1 MTQSIVRR
9 WSNPETILVVTN
21 LLEGPS
27 VMHHAIYQARLS
39 GAKILLVHV
48 VRPSTLRSDP
58 GAGMPCMLPSP
69 ALRVVQATLDNMVRA
84 FEREGI
90 LCEPVI
96 LRGIPTEQ
104 IPLLVKCRGVERVL
118 VAARNA
124 RGVERLLMGSV
135 AEELAAVLD
144 IPVCIIGQG
153 AHPGPRLEIP
163 PGRILVATSFRPSS
177 SLCVSFAC
185 AFAEEHH
192 ARLTLLHV
200 LESAGLCGG
209 SQYVEAQVATGAARQ
224 KLVDGIPGRAR
235 ERCEIDLEVRVGDA
249 ATEILEVAGSIHH
262 DFIILG
268 SPPDSIVSRILG
280 SSVIHRVVSEANCPV
295 ITVKLADLTV
305 RTNATHEPFY
315 AQPDSLHAESSA
327 LTSVGSAARTG
338 N

>member
-21 LLEGPS
+21 LLEGPT
-27 VMHHAIYQARLS
+27 VMLHATYQARLS

-48 VRPSTLRSDP
+48 IRPSTLRADP
-58 GAGMPCMLPSP
+58 GLGMPSTLPSP

-96 LRGIPTEQ
+96 LCGIPTEQ

-135 AEELAAVLD
+135 AEELAAVLN

-153 AHPGPRLEIP
+153 AHPGPHLEVA

-177 SLCVSFAC
+177 SLCVSFGC

-192 ARLTLLHV
+192 ARLTVLHV
-200 LESAGLCGG
+200 LESTKLCGG
-209 SQYVEAQVATGAARQ
+209 LQYVEDQVATGAARQ
-224 KLVDGIPGRAR
+224 KLADGVPRPAR

-249 ATEILEVAGSIHH
+249 ATQILEAADSVRY

-268 SPPDSIVSRILG
+268 SPPDSIVTRILG
-280 SSVIHRVVSEANCPV
+280 SSVIHRILSEANCPV
-295 ITVKLADLTV
+295 ITVKPVDVTV
-305 RTNATHEPFY
+305 KAATHELFH
-315 AQPDSLHAESSA
+315 AQPDPEIAAVKYLRSI
-327 LTSVGSAARTG
+327 ARTG
-338 N
+338 A

>member
-27 VMHHAIYQARLS
+27 VMLHATYQARLS
-39 GAKILLVHV
+39 AAKIILVHV
-48 VRPSTLRSDP
+48 IRPSALRADP
-58 GAGMPCMLPSP
+58 SAGTPCMLPSP
-69 ALRVVQATLDNMVRA
+69 ALRAVQVALDNMVRA

-96 LRGIPTEQ
+96 LRGVPTEQ
-104 IPLLVKCRGVERVL
+104 IPLLVKWRGVERVL
-118 VAARNA
+118 VANRNA

-135 AEELAAVLD
+135 AEELAAVLS

-153 AHPGPRLEIP
+153 AHPGPHLEVP

-177 SLCVSFAC
+177 SLCVGFGC

-200 LESAGLCGG
+200 LESSRLCGG
-209 SQYVEAQVATGAARQ
+209 SQYVEAQTATGAARQ
-224 KLVDGIPGRAR
+224 KLEDGISLPAR

-249 ATEILEVAGSIHH
+249 ATEILQVASSVHY
-262 DFIILG
+262 DFVILG
-268 SPPDSIVSRILG
+268 SPPDSIVTRILG

-295 ITVKLADLTV
+295 ITVKPVDVTV
-305 RTNATHEPFY
+305 QAATHELLH
-315 AQPDSLHAESSA
+315 AQPDPDIAATKYLRSI
-327 LTSVGSAARTG
+327 ARTG
-338 N
+338 A

>member
-1 MTQSIVRR
+1 MTQSTVRR

-27 VMHHAIYQARLS
+27 VMLHATYQARLS

-48 VRPSTLRSDP
+48 IRSSTLRADP
-58 GAGMPCMLPSP
+58 SPGMPSMLPSP

-118 VAARNA
+118 VAARSA
-124 RGVERLLMGSV
+124 RGVERLLMGSP

-153 AHPGPRLEIP
+153 AHPGPHLEIP
-163 PGRILVATSFRPSS
+163 PGRILVATSFRPGS

-185 AFAEEHH
+185 AFAEAHH

-200 LESAGLCGG
+200 LESARLCGG

-224 KLVDGIPGRAR
+224 KLSDGIPGLFR
-235 ERCEIDLEVRVGDA
+235 ERCEIDLEVRVGDPA
-249 ATEILEVAGSIHH
+249 AEILEVAGSTRY

-268 SPPDSIVSRILG
+268 SPPASIVSRILG

-295 ITVKLADLTV
+295 IMVKPVDLTV
-305 RTNATHEPFY
+305 KATTHELFY
-315 AQPDSLHAESSA
+315 AKPDSAKQESSI
-327 LTSVGSAARTG
+327 LTPLRAVARTG